1 MKQRSRA
8 WALAASTL
16 LLAGSLAAC
25 SSASDEGGATPTPTQ
40 TSASPSPTGAGG
52 PTMTP
57 TVATAST
64 DLGTIL
70 VDGSGMTLY
79 MYTPD
84 TQGAGASTCEGE
96 CLAAWPA
103 LVGMPSA
110 GAGVDAAKLG
120 SFTRTDGTTQAT
132 YNGWPLYL
140 WVQDKAPGDTTGQD
154 VNGVWYVLDA
164 QGEPIK

>member
-8 WALAASTL
+8 WALTATAM

-25 SSASDEGGATPTPTQ
+25 GSSTDGAGSTPAPTPSSAAPAPTGGGAT
-40 TSASPSPTGAGG
+40 SA
-52 PTMTP
+52 TM
-57 TVATAST
+57 VATAST
-64 DLGTIL
+64 SLGTIL

-79 MYTPD
+79 MYTKD

-103 LVGMPSA
+103 LVGMPGA
-110 GAGVDAAKLG
+110 GTGVDAGKLG
-120 SFTRTDGTTQAT
+120 SFTRADGTTQAS
-132 YNGWPLYL
+132 YNGWPLYF
-140 WVQDKAPGDTTGQD
+140 WVQDKVPGDTTGQG
-154 VNGVWYVLDA
+154 VNNVWYVLDA

>member
-1 MKQRSRA
+1 MNQRSRA
-8 WALAASTL
+8 WATAATAL

-25 SSASDEGGATPTPTQ
+25 GSSTDDAGTTPTPTPS
-40 TSASPSPTGAGG
+40 SAAPSPTGGG
-52 PTMTP
+52 ATTAA

-64 DLGTIL
+64 NLGTVL

-79 MYTPD
+79 MYTQD

-103 LVGMPSA
+103 LVGTPSA
-110 GAGVDAAKLG
+110 GTGVEASRLG
-120 SFTRTDGTTQAT
+120 SFTRTDGTTQVS
-132 YNGWPLYL
+132 YNGWPLYF
-140 WVQDKAPGDTTGQD
+140 WVQDNAPGDTTGQGVD
-154 VNGVWYVLDA
+154 GVWYVLDA